1 MINIALFGSGRIG
14 RIHANNINSHPLCRL
29 VHVVDPHKSSAE
41 ELADRFGASVVEAEH
56 ALSNEEIHAVF
67 ICSPTD
73 THATLIERAARY
85 QKAIFCEK
93 PIDLSSQRVRE
104 CLAVVEQENALFM
117 IGFNRRFDPSFAKL
131 KHAVSENKIGN
142 PESLVIISRDPQA
155 PPNEYL
161 RASGGMF
168 KDMTIHDFD
177 MARFLYGQDVLAVS
191 ASGRCLVDKR
201 IELEGDID
209 TAMVT
214 LEFACGGLATIIN
227 SRRSGYGYDQLIEF
241 HGSKGL
247 IKAENVK
254 SSLLEVWSAEGC
266 LAETPLDF
274 FLERYKEAY
283 EMELQHFVDV
293 FKGIV
298 PNTCDG
304 EAGLKAMLLAEA
316 SLLSFKTGQRI
327 ELSEL

>member
-14 RIHANNINSHPLCRL
+14 RIHASNINAHPLCRL
-29 VHVVDPHKSSAE
+29 VHVVDPHKPSAQ
-41 ELADRFGASVVEAEH
+41 ELADSFDASVVETEY
-56 ALSNEEIHAVF
+56 ALKSEEIDAVF

-73 THATLIERAARY
+73 THATLIELAARH

-93 PIDLSSQRVRE
+93 PIDLSSKKVRE
-104 CLAVVEQENALFM
+104 CLAVVKQENALFM
-117 IGFNRRFDPSFAKL
+117 IGFNRRFDPNFAKL
-131 KHAVSENKIGN
+131 KQAVSENKIGN

-155 PPNEYL
+155 PPSEYI

-177 MARFLYGQDVLAVS
+177 MARFLFDQDVLAVS

-201 IELEGDID
+201 IEQEGDID

-227 SRRSGYGYDQLIEF
+227 SRRSGYGYDQRIEF

-254 SSLLEVWSAEGC
+254 SSLLQVWSAEGC
-266 LAETPLDF
+266 MAEKPLDF
-274 FLERYKEAY
+274 SLRDIKRRMKWNCNILWTYLMALFQIHV
-283 EMELQHFVDV
+283 ME
-293 FKGIV
+293 
-298 PNTCDG
+298 T
-304 EAGLKAMLLAEA
+304 LA
-316 SLLSFKTGQRI
+316 
-327 ELSEL
+327 

>member
-14 RIHANNINSHPLCRL
+14 RIHASNINAHPLCRL
-29 VHVVDPHKSSAE
+29 VHVVDPHKPSAQ
-41 ELADRFGASVVEAEH
+41 ELADSFDASVVETEY
-56 ALSNEEIHAVF
+56 ALKSEEIDAVF

-73 THATLIERAARY
+73 THATLIELAARH

-93 PIDLSSQRVRE
+93 PIDLSSQKVRE
-104 CLAVVEQENALFM
+104 CLAVVKQENALFM
-117 IGFNRRFDPSFAKL
+117 IGFNRRFDPNFAKL
-131 KHAVSENKIGN
+131 KQAVSENKIGN

-155 PPNEYL
+155 PPSEYI

-177 MARFLYGQDVLAVS
+177 MARFLFDQDVLAVS

-201 IELEGDID
+201 IEQEGDID

-227 SRRSGYGYDQLIEF
+227 SRRSGYGYDQRIEF

-254 SSLLEVWSAEGC
+254 SSLLQVWSAEGC
-266 LAETPLDF
+266 MAEKPLDF

-283 EMELQHFVDV
+283 QMELQYFVDV
-293 FKGIV
+293 FNGGV

-304 EAGLKAMLLAEA
+304 DAGLKAMLLAEA

-327 ELSEL
+327 ELSKS